1 MPDLDRGFYDRAAD
15 VLGTQRDAYKLY
27 MQILDAQRAAMGSNN
42 IRLVTALAQR
52 LQVILGE
59 IQTASRLLAPTYH
72 RIQQGRVDG
81 PRTQSLKDLMTAV
94 AAEAALAQASVRALT
109 SQVAG
114 VQAEIARELD
124 LDPTTNPTPT
134 AGRPRGG
141 PQPALIDTIG

>member
-1 MPDLDRGFYDRAAD
+1 MPDLDRGFYDRAAE
-15 VLGTQRDAYKLY
+15 VLGTQRDAYKRY

-59 IQTASRLLAPTYH
+59 IQTAGRLLAPTYH
-72 RIQQGRVDG
+72 SFKQGRVDG

-109 SQVAG
+109 SRLTG

-124 LDPTTNPTPT
+124 LHPSPNKRAVP
-134 AGRPRGG
+134 GRPPRHTH
-141 PQPALIDTIG
+141 PALIDAVG